1 MQKKLLKKANARQAY
16 DDIAD
21 KIEELRRKKQELLL
35 EDANNEEYL
44 IRRMRC
50 HPARNIS
57 SEG

>member
-1 MQKKLLKKANARQAY
+1 MEGKSY

-21 KIEELRRKKQELLL
+21 RIEELRRKKQELLL

-50 HPARNIS
+50 HPARA
-57 SEG
+57 GG